1 MKRALCGLLLVF
13 ASVPGLW
20 SQAAAPVATVLHD
33 VRLID
38 GDGGV
43 PREHVDVVLRGGR
56 IASIRPA
63 ASQASLLRERSVQV
77 VNLYGKTLM
86 PGLISDHSHLGMT
99 DGTASGG
106 VHQTPQN
113 ILRQLRQYEAYGIT
127 TVTSLGLNQ
136 QSFYDLAPK
145 LHAGALPGA
154 DLFGADR
161 GFGVPDGAP
170 PGTMGILDTQVY
182 RPQTEAQAREE
193 VREAAARHPTLLK
206 IWVDDFHGQMPA
218 KLSPPMYQAIIDE
231 AHRQGLRVAAH
242 IYYLDDAKRL
252 VADGVDVLAHG
263 VRDMP
268 VDQEFIDALK
278 SHHVWYI
285 PTLGLDESFYL
296 FAEHPQ
302 LSSDRVLAHA
312 LQPELAAQFDDAA
325 WRQKILDNAKKLA
338 TDKSSVAMN
347 LQNVKTLYDA
357 GIQVGFGTDSGATP
371 LRIAGFAEHHELALL
386 VRAGLTPLQA
396 IGTATKNAAAL
407 LGLDDRGVVQ
417 PGKLADL
424 IVVDGDPDRDIAEVD
439 KISAVWHRGRPVAG
453 DLNSFTP

>member
-1 MKRALCGLLLVF
+1 MKRALCGLLIVF
-13 ASVPGLW
+13 ASLTALR
-20 SQAAAPVATVLHD
+20 SQAAAPASTLLHD

-38 GDGGV
+38 GNGGA
-43 PREHVDVVLRGGR
+43 PREHVDVSIRGERIAAVTAAASAVSQLRGK
-56 IASIRPA
+56 
-63 ASQASLLRERSVQV
+63 SVEV
-77 VNLYGKTLM
+77 VNLSGKTLL

-106 VHQTPQN
+106 VHQTPEN
-113 ILRQLRQYEAYGIT
+113 ILRQLRQYEAYGVT

-145 LHAGALPGA
+145 LHAGTLPGA

-170 PGTMGILDTQVY
+170 PGAMGILDGQVY
-182 RPQTEAQAREE
+182 RPRTEAEAREQ
-193 VREAAARHPTLLK
+193 VRETAARHPALLK

-218 KLSPPMYQAIIDE
+218 KLSPPMYKAIIDE

-242 IYYLDDAKRL
+242 IFYLDDAKRL

-263 VRDMP
+263 VRDVP
-268 VDQEFIDALK
+268 VDREFIDAMK

-285 PTLGLDESFYL
+285 PTLGLDEGFYL
-296 FAEHPQ
+296 FAEHPE
-302 LSSDRVLAHA
+302 LASDPVLAHA
-312 LQPELAAQFDDAA
+312 LQPPLAAQFADSA

-338 TDKSSVAMN
+338 TDKSAAAMN
-347 LQNVKTLYDA
+347 LQNVKTVYDA
-357 GIQVGFGTDSGATP
+357 GVQVGFGTDSGATP

-386 VRAGLTPLQA
+386 VRAGLTPVQA

-424 IVVDGDPDRDIAEVD
+424 IVVDGDPAGNISDLD
-439 KISAVWHRGRPVAG
+439 KIDAVWHRGRRVAG
-453 DLNSFTP
+453 DLNSFAP